1 MTEVNLFSNLTLIL
15 LFVAIGIFASLAVQS
30 KSVKSFQFH
39 ITIILLIWIV
49 GQIMSQTDNF
59 GIAELHAL
67 DILPAILH
75 MIAMALI
82 GIVFWLRYYY
92 SRLSGR
98 KLIDDVLD

>member
-1 MTEVNLFSNLTLIL
+1 MTETNLFSNLTLIL
-15 LFVAIGIFASLAVQS
+15 LFVAVGIFGSLAVQS
-30 KSVKSFQFH
+30 KSIKSFQFH
-39 ITIILLIWIV
+39 ITLIILIWIV

-59 GIAELHAL
+59 GIVELHAL

-98 KLIDDVLD
+98 KLIDDVFD